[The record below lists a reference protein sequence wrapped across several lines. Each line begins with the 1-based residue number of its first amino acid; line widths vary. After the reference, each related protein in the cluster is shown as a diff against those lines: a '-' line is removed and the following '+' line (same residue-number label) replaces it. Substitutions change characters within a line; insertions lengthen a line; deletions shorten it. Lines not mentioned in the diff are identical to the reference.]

1 MPFLPEAEDTVS
13 KLNIFCI
20 GKFFCEIGFN
30 SKVDPD
36 DEITIEMQEPIRYVS
51 KYSLLRKG
59 GLCLMNLGIN
69 MFSISF

>member
-36 DEITIEMQEPIRYVS
+36 DEITIEMQEPIRYVNIPS
-51 KYSLLRKG
+51 
-59 GLCLMNLGIN
+59 
-69 MFSISF
+69 